1 MRHEVVHCAAEHLRA
16 LARHMCAADR
26 AEIKVSGLA
35 PLPTIETL
43 ARYSVNPK
51 TLLIDGEVAACG
63 GLLPGDGV
71 CWLFITP
78 AAKRAPVTYLRAVRR
93 AFAEFRDLRPSV
105 QVDIDSRY
113 VASRRLAEWLGF
125 RDVGAV
131 PNYGGRYRHMEMELT
146 PWAS

>member
-1 MRHEVVHCAAEHLRA
+1 MRHELVDCAAEHLRA
-16 LARHMCAADR
+16 LARHMCDADR
-26 AEIKVSGLA
+26 EEIEASGLA

-63 GLLPGDGV
+63 GLLPGDGY

-78 AAKRAPVTYLRAVRR
+78 MAKRALIIYLRAVRL
-93 AFAEFRDLRPSV
+93 AFADFRNLQPSV
-105 QVDIDSRY
+105 KVDIDGRY

-125 RDVGAV
+125 RDVGAF
-131 PNYGGRYRHMEMELT
+131 PNPGGPYRHMEMELT
-146 PWAS
+146 P